1 MKNLTPTEHLE
12 QITLIAWY
20 RRTYKNELLIAI
32 PNGGKRHIKTAQA
45 MKQEGVSKGF
55 PDLFLPMPNNQFY
68 GLFIEMKRQKGG
80 TVSKDQKAWLE
91 YLNSV
96 GYQATVCKGFIE
108 AKEVVECY
116 LRDIT
121 KTIKN
126 G

>member
-1 MKNLTPTEHLE
+1 MQNLTPTEHLE

-32 PNGGKRHIKTAQA
+32 PNGGKRHIKTALA
-45 MKQEGVSKGF
+45 MKQEGTSKGF
-55 PDLFLPMPNNQFY
+55 PDLFLPVPNNQFY

-80 TVSKDQKAWLE
+80 TVSKEQKAWLE

-108 AKEVVECY
+108 AKEVIECY
-116 LRDIT
+116 LKDIT